1 MYRFPTSVI
10 TVAIVAVTACSKPT
24 GTPTSAAPAAA
35 PQPGGLLN
43 PLIEATTFSP
53 ALKVDLK
60 GSTKSASGLYYRD
73 VTVGSGTPVAAGTR
87 VSVTYDGAFAD
98 GTRFEAGPYAFVLGS
113 RSVIAGW
120 DEGIVGMRP
129 GGTRQLIIP
138 PDLAYGPNGSGK
150 IPGNAVLVF
159 SVELV
164 RLN

>member
-1 MYRFPTSVI
+1 MSRTPASVI
-10 TVAIVAVTACSKPT
+10 AIAILAVTACSKPSGAPST
-24 GTPTSAAPAAA
+24 ATPAAA
-35 PQPGGLLN
+35 LAPGGPVN
-43 PLIEATTFSP
+43 APIEATTFGP

-60 GSTKSASGLYYRD
+60 ASIRSASGLYYRD

-159 SVELV
+159 TVEL
-164 RLN
+164 LAAN